1 MINEVQKTFFTGE
14 FAKLF
19 DVKKDTLLYYDKID
33 LFKPAGVHENGYRY
47 YTLEQFDHFIAIQS
61 LRAVQFPIKELKQ
74 YFTAPSRERLE
85 SLAAEQVEKV
95 KQEIEKLQDIQ
106 SFLMRVMET
115 TSELSTV
122 KIGEVLFQEQP
133 AEPIML
139 SAPNPIDLHT
149 PVEEIS
155 RIVGKFLKEIGIKGA
170 AANGSVLKKE
180 QFCKRHFHQSD
191 RLFCRMEG
199 PGAVKKPAGL
209 YAMMYHQGTY
219 EEIESAY
226 SHVLDEIE
234 KEDMILD
241 GDVFEE
247 YLLHSLMS
255 KDEAEYITKLSVK
268 VKKREDEQIKRG

>member
-1 MINEVQKTFFTGE
+1 MINDVQKTFFTGE

-19 DVKKDTLLYYDKID
+19 DVKKDTLLYYDKIG

-74 YFTAPSRERLE
+74 YFTEPSRERLQ

-115 TSELSTV
+115 THELSTV

-133 AEPIML
+133 AEPIVL

-180 QFCKRHFHQSD
+180 QFSKRHFHQSD

-199 PGAVKKPAGL
+199 PEAVKKPAGL
-209 YAMMYHQGTY
+209 YAVMYHQGTY

-234 KEDMILD
+234 KEDMMLD

-268 VKKREDEQIKRG
+268 VKKRIDEQMKRG

>member
-1 MINEVQKTFFTGE
+1 MINDVQKTFFTGE

-33 LFKPAGVHENGYRY
+33 LFKLAGIHENGYRY

-74 YFTAPSRERLE
+74 YFTEPSRERLQ
-85 SLAAEQVEKV
+85 SLAADQVEKV

-106 SFLMRVMET
+106 AFLMRVMET
-115 TSELSTV
+115 TNELSTV
-122 KIGEVLFQEQP
+122 KIGEVLFQELP
-133 AEPIML
+133 EEPVIL
-139 SAPNPIDLHT
+139 SASNPIDLNT

-155 RIVGKFLKEIGIKGA
+155 RIVGEFLKGVGIKGA

-180 QFCKRHFHQSD
+180 QFRKRHYHESD
-191 RLFCRMEG
+191 QLFCRMDG
-199 PGAVKKPAGL
+199 PGAVKKPGGL
-209 YAMMYHQGTY
+209 YAVMYDQGTY

-226 SHVLDEIE
+226 SHLLDEIE
-234 KEDMILD
+234 KEGMMLD

-268 VKKREDEQIKRG
+268 VKKRADDK

>member
-1 MINEVQKTFFTGE
+1 MINDVQKTFFTGE

-19 DVKKDTLLYYDKID
+19 DVKKDTLFYYDKID

-74 YFTAPSRERLE
+74 YFTEPSRERLQ
-85 SLAAEQVEKV
+85 SLAAEQIEKV

-115 TSELSTV
+115 TQELSSI
-122 KIGEVLFQEQP
+122 KIGEVQFQEMP
-133 AEPIML
+133 EEPVVL
-139 SAPNPIDLHT
+139 SASNPIDMNT
-149 PVEEIS
+149 SVEEIS
-155 RIVGKFLKEIGIKGA
+155 RIVGKFLKGIGIKGA
-170 AANGSVLKKE
+170 AANGAVLKKE
-180 QFCKRHFHQSD
+180 QFLQRHYHQSD
-191 RLFCRMEG
+191 RLFCRMEA

-209 YAMMYHQGTY
+209 YAVMYDQGSY

-226 SHVLDEIE
+226 SRLLDEIE
-234 KEDMILD
+234 KEEMMLD

-268 VKKREDEQIKRG
+268 VKKLAD

>member
-1 MINEVQKTFFTGE
+1 MINDVQKTFFTGE

-47 YTLEQFDHFIAIQS
+47 YTLEQFDQFIAIQS

-74 YFTAPSRERLE
+74 YFTEPSRDRLQ
-85 SLAAEQVEKV
+85 SLATEQVEKV

-106 SFLMRVMET
+106 SFLLRVIET
-115 TSELSTV
+115 TNELSSV
-122 KIGEVLFQEQP
+122 KTGEVLFQELP
-133 AEPIML
+133 EEPVIL
-139 SAPNPIDLHT
+139 SASHPIDLNT

-155 RIVGKFLKEIGIKGA
+155 RIVGEFLKEIGIKGA

-180 QFCKRHFHQSD
+180 QFLHRHFHQSD
-191 RLFCRMEG
+191 VLFCRMEG
-199 PGAVKKPAGL
+199 PGAVQKPAGL
-209 YAMMYHQGTY
+209 YAVMYDQGTY
-219 EEIESAY
+219 EELESAY
-226 SHVLDEIE
+226 SRLLADIE
-234 KEDMILD
+234 KEDMVLD

-255 KDEAEYITKLSVK
+255 KNEAEYMTKLSVK
-268 VKKREDEQIKRG
+268 VKKRAD